1 MVNRMCRG
9 LEMKFRTGGASV
21 GPKVIV
27 DDRGIT
33 IRVMRAR
40 EYGCAEWGGSC
51 VQNVIGTAPSIINW

>member
-1 MVNRMCRG
+1 
-9 LEMKFRTGGASV
+9 MKFRTGGASV

-40 EYGCAEWGGSC
+40 EYGCAKWGGGC